1 MPQFAVHRNPNPA
14 TRTAAPYLL
23 DVQSDLIADL
33 NTRVVVP
40 LYTVASMKGKT
51 LKSLTPVFTI
61 ERKQYVMM
69 TPQLAGIAKK
79 QLGAKVSD
87 LSSQRDQVIAALD
100 LLITGI

>member
-14 TRTAAPYLL
+14 TKTIAPYLL
-23 DVQSDLIADL
+23 DIQSDLIADL

-40 LYTVASMKGKT
+40 FYAAAAMKGKT
-51 LKSLTPVFTI
+51 LKTLTPVFTI
-61 ERKQYVMM
+61 EGKQYVMM

-79 QLGAKVSD
+79 QLGAKISD
-87 LSSQRDQVIAALD
+87 LSSQRDKVIAALD